1 MYVGVRTQACEYRSA
16 KAAATPHTIKQRTPG
31 GTKMHNHLHSSHA
44 PRTTNAVSIGPTLG
58 GGPAGLVALEE
69 LGISITVPKNAE
81 LWAQG
86 ESTPYA
92 YRIVSGSVR
101 LVKLMPD
108 GRRQITD
115 FLTAGEWLGFEGP
128 AEHDYAA
135 EAIVG
140 SVVRRY
146 PRRHV
151 DALVAQDIGLA
162 RWRLEL
168 MSNTLCQAQDR
179 MLTLGRR
186 TAAERLAVFLLDMS
200 ARAPAGQGGE
210 VTLPMSRADIG
221 DYLGLRLETVSR
233 TMAQMQRSGA
243 IRLSSAGFS
252 VRNRGALD
260 ACAGAT
266 LD

>member
-1 MYVGVRTQACEYRSA
+1 
-16 KAAATPHTIKQRTPG
+16 
-31 GTKMHNHLHSSHA
+31 MHNHLHANHA
-44 PRTTNAVSIGPTLG
+44 PRTTNAVTIGPIPG
-58 GGPAGLVALEE
+58 GGPAGLAALEE
-69 LGISITVPKNAE
+69 LGITITVPKNAE

-128 AEHDYAA
+128 AEHDFAA
-135 EAIVG
+135 EAVVG

-146 PRRHV
+146 PRRQI

-162 RWRLEL
+162 RWRLAL

-186 TAAERLAVFLLDMS
+186 TAAER
-200 ARAPAGQGGE
+200 
-210 VTLPMSRADIG
+210 
-221 DYLGLRLETVSR
+221 
-233 TMAQMQRSGA
+233 
-243 IRLSSAGFS
+243 
-252 VRNRGALD
+252 
-260 ACAGAT
+260 
-266 LD
+266 